1 MLPKSWEEYL
11 ARAEAEIKRTPP
23 EAPRKPPRITRHTSA
38 RMRTALRQTP
48 NRIRAIYTEE
58 AEANRT
64 PVKPESWRGTRNVG
78 GNDEPRTYY
87 SAKTTKTRYPK
98 GKNGK

>member
-11 ARAEAEIKRTPP
+11 ATAEREIKRTPP
-23 EAPRKPPRITRHTSA
+23 EAPRAPGRIQRHMSS

-58 AEANRT
+58 AEPNRT
-64 PVKPESWRGTRNVG
+64 PTKPLEWRGTRNVG
-78 GNDEPRTYY
+78 GNCEPRTYY
-87 SAKTTKTRYPK
+87 STKSTQSRNPSK
-98 GKNGK
+98 